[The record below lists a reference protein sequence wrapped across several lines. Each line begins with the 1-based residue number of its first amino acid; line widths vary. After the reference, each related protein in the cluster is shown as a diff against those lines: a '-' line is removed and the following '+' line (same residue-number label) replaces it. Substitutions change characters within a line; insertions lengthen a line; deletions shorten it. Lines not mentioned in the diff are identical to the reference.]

1 MAVTGPTTQRYTE
14 RMAGNLL
21 RLARIERGWSQRQLA
36 KAAGMPVST
45 VARIESGARQP
56 SLVTLSRLLAAA
68 DLELR
73 PRLAPYDAH
82 DDMLDARRAA
92 MTPAEQA
99 ALDAADA
106 ADARNSQVVAEARA
120 WAIAAGLLP
129 APSGP
134 ARVAAATAR

>member
-92 MTPAEQA
+92 MTPTEQA
-99 ALDAADA
+99 ALDA

-129 APSGP
+129 TPSGP